1 MNTWTQEQAKTS
13 FDRLLENALGHQEQI
28 IQLKNQQKI
37 VVVLLEDYLQT
48 QIRLKEFETQLQPK
62 PLTKWQKMVARIEKK
77 AFDLGDDTEAFNQNR
92 QAFRESFVLK
102 NEQEWNIDLMIA
114 ASALNQHA
122 VLVSADKIFQD
133 ICLFMPEL
141 KLENWTMP
149 C

>member
-1 MNTWTQEQAKTS
+1 MNTWTQEQAKAS
-13 FDRLLENALGHQEQI
+13 FDRLLENALCHQEQI

-62 PLTKWQKMVARIEKK
+62 PLTKWQKMVARIETK

-102 NEQEWNIDLMIA
+102 SEQE
-114 ASALNQHA
+114 
-122 VLVSADKIFQD
+122 
-133 ICLFMPEL
+133 
-141 KLENWTMP
+141 
-149 C
+149 